1 MRRTQ
6 IAAISQPSAF
16 LGSMPTKT
24 IDEPSALEMALI
36 DEAIT
41 NGRARDKYYGTQG
54 WLVIR
59 LTGHSQAWRD
69 FLYR

>member
-1 MRRTQ
+1 MKLLNQVCESR
-6 IAAISQPSAF
+6 SESAK
-16 LGSMPTKT
+16 G

-36 DEAIT
+36 DEAIA
-41 NGRARDKYYGTQG
+41 NGRARDKYYGTYG